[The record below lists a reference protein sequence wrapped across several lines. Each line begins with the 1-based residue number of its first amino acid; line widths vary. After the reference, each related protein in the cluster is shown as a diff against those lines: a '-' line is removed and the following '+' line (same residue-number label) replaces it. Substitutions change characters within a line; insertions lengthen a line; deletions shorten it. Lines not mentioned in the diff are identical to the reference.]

1 MSFDLPTVNEDG
13 DCLLRGCGHKCY
25 LTLSRCCECS
35 DLRPHE
41 SGYPRYVD
49 GRGMTLT
56 GARHDGYCVKC
67 KSRCAASLHETENNR
82 MVRGLRR
89 LYADLGVPDIDLR
102 AQNLVLFIRAGRQ
115 EQEAMLYA
123 ILAEQQAR

>member
-1 MSFDLPTVNEDG
+1 
-13 DCLLRGCGHKCY
+13 
-25 LTLSRCCECS
+25 
-35 DLRPHE
+35 
-41 SGYPRYVD
+41 
-49 GRGMTLT
+49 
-56 GARHDGYCVKC
+56 
-67 KSRCAASLHETENNR
+67 